1 MPNKATASQYQR
13 DCRKRESVVTSLA
26 VSRIALRRV
35 HRCPLRPSLPV
46 LKGPMRDPDS
56 ECAAQTTHEGQRV
69 VPVRREWMPVLCV
82 TDDSRHT
89 RARRGRVPMGLV
101 SMTMNLKVLEW
112 FGVIT
117 AIAYSLFV
125 ASNIGLEFLGF
136 VLLFI
141 SALSIGAW
149 AYLGGHRG
157 ILLLQF
163 FYAVAGLIGM
173 VRWF

>member
-1 MPNKATASQYQR
+1 
-13 DCRKRESVVTSLA
+13 
-26 VSRIALRRV
+26 
-35 HRCPLRPSLPV
+35 
-46 LKGPMRDPDS
+46 
-56 ECAAQTTHEGQRV
+56 
-69 VPVRREWMPVLCV
+69 
-82 TDDSRHT
+82 
-89 RARRGRVPMGLV
+89 
-101 SMTMNLKVLEW
+101 MTLNLKVLEW

-141 SALSIGAW
+141 SAVSIGAW
-149 AYLGGHRG
+149 AFLGRHRG
-157 ILLLQF
+157 ILVLQF

>member
-1 MPNKATASQYQR
+1 MARALSGR
-13 DCRKRESVVTSLA
+13 RTSLVA
-26 VSRIALRRV
+26 ALVGRFRGSVFLRTARARRG
-35 HRCPLRPSLPV
+35 PLCRGL
-46 LKGPMRDPDS
+46 
-56 ECAAQTTHEGQRV
+56 
-69 VPVRREWMPVLCV
+69 
-82 TDDSRHT
+82 DSRHT
-89 RARRGRVPMGLV
+89 RARRIWSVKRSATVK
-101 SMTMNLKVLEW
+101 MNLKVLEW

-125 ASNIGLEFLGF
+125 ASNVGLEFLGF

-173 VRWF
+173 LRWF